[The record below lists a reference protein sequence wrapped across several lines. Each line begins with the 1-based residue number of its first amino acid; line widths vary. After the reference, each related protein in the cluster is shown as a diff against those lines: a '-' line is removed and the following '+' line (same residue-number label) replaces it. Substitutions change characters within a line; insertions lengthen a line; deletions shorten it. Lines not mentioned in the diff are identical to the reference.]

1 MQRVVRFC
9 KALRQG
15 AEPRR
20 GVRAPHFGAL
30 GSQGAPMFAGHG
42 HCKDTA
48 AVETSTSPTGQLP
61 TQACF
66 QNAGK
71 GAPFHRPHCPQDGGL
86 SQRCCSAWK
95 LQVMNC
101 VSLKLAFQKVRM
113 MQTPSTVRGD
123 AFALVRSCKG
133 LPCLSNNNKPLK
145 LAVFFPFLLLRKRY
159 FSWECSL
166 TSSAFIRA
174 ISHAASPSLPPLPA
188 VVFG

>member
-1 MQRVVRFC
+1 M
-9 KALRQG
+9 G
-15 AEPRR
+15 H
-20 GVRAPHFGAL
+20 RAPREPL
-30 GSQGAPMFAGHG
+30 CLQQRPEGHG

-66 QNAGK
+66 QTAGK

-123 AFALVRSCKG
+123 AFALVRSCKR
-133 LPCLSNNNKPLK
+133 LPCLNNNNKPLK
-145 LAVFFPFLLLRKRY
+145 LAGFFPFLLLRKRY
-159 FSWECSL
+159 FSWDGSL
-166 TSSAFIRA
+166 TPSAFIRA